1 MHSHQRNFRENF
13 AMPAFN
19 PNVLGGRDAD
29 EGKPPKGTL
38 LGGRNPD
45 IPYFIRNFK
54 KMFTYKIETGG
65 WVGIVIAIII
75 ICVLLYLWTNKKGPF
90 ASNETIVPPVAQYVF
105 F

>member
-13 AMPAFN
+13 AMPTFN
-19 PNVLGGRDAD
+19 PNVLGGRDAN

-54 KMFTYKIETGG
+54 KMFTYRIENKEIA
-65 WVGIVIAIII
+65 GIVGGIVGLCLIVGAI
-75 ICVLLYLWTNKKGPF
+75 YYYSTKNKSSEVISSPQ
-90 ASNETIVPPVAQYVF
+90 QYIF